1 MLLSPRFMSHC
12 MSLIMIIV
20 IIVRKL
26 RPHMALVIIMD
37 PSGYGSMVFML
48 LLNSTLT
55 PKNSPNNKCSVCF
68 RSTITTSIMINGAPY
83 LKWLIRMGNLISSH
97 VHLKH
102 GQYQV
107 YSWLGRLY
115 RQCRK
120 DKIDKIYKF
129 YIWTYK
135 LINCLSLLFRGN
147 INSLLEHII
156 IFLYLCFDM

>member
-1 MLLSPRFMSHC
+1 

-55 PKNSPNNKCSVCF
+55 PKNSPDNKCSVCF

-83 LKWLIRMGNLISSH
+83 PK
-97 VHLKH
+97 
-102 GQYQV
+102 
-107 YSWLGRLY
+107 
-115 RQCRK
+115 
-120 DKIDKIYKF
+120 
-129 YIWTYK
+129 
-135 LINCLSLLFRGN
+135 
-147 INSLLEHII
+147 
-156 IFLYLCFDM
+156 